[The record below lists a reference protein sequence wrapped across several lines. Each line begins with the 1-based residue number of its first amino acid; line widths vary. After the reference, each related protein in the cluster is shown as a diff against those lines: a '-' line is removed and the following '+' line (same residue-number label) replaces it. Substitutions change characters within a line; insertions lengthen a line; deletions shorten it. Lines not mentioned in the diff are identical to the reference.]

1 MPQGY
6 HVVKWNGR
14 NSAGQKVSAGIYLVS
29 MKAGSFEKT
38 KKMVLLPFLLNS

>member
-14 NSAGQKVSAGIYLVS
+14 NSAGQKVSAGIYLVR
-29 MKAGSFEKT
+29 MKAESFDKT
-38 KKMVLLPFLLNS
+38 QKMTVLP